1 MLGRCAELGS
11 LIQIDGLLCVCGAW
25 RGAMIIWS
33 GWRKKD
39 DVSIKWF
46 MARKLMAV
54 DLVDR
59 IRGRLKSSL
68 PAAVPLTSHSS
79 TTINH
84 APVNTAS
91 AIQSAPSVASIFSP
105 SLVHLYRQN
114 RCPRIMH
121 CSNVC
126 AAHQLP
132 DT

>member
-1 MLGRCAELGS
+1 
-11 LIQIDGLLCVCGAW
+11 
-25 RGAMIIWS
+25 MIIWI

-84 APVNTAS
+84 APCQY
-91 AIQSAPSVASIFSP
+91 ILGDSIRTECGI
-105 SLVHLYRQN
+105 HL
-114 RCPRIMH
+114 
-121 CSNVC
+121 
-126 AAHQLP
+126 
-132 DT
+132 